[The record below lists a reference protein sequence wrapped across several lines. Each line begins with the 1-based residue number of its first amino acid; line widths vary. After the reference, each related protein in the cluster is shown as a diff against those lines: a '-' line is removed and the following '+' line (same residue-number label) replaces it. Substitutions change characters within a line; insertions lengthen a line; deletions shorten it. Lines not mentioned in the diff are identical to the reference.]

1 MGRKENQL
9 YAIKIYF
16 PGQSKAEAYRREYE
30 FLKKLNFK
38 NLINMVDGKED
49 GKVKMANKPLERRPV
64 LVLEYAEGG
73 ELFEHLRQEGRFKP

>member
-1 MGRKENQL
+1 
-9 YAIKIYF
+9 
-16 PGQSKAEAYRREYE
+16 
-30 FLKKLNFK
+30 
-38 NLINMVDGKED
+38 MVDGKED